1 VTRAVDR
8 SHDLMSSSV
17 WSMPSR
23 PSEPTPIPFARG
35 GNVAPQYIG

>member
-1 VTRAVDR
+1 VTRAVDH

-23 PSEPTPIPFARG
+23 PSEWTPIFL
-35 GNVAPQYIG
+35 